1 MLIRSEEGECFI
13 TLRCLIMKRIILCL
27 AAMPFVFAA
36 CSSGPLGEYQ
46 DICDDCEKQIKK
58 AETKEEAGA
67 LMLQCIGKLT
77 QWQAENK
84 EWANEHKED
93 LEKAEE
99 GVKAAIE
106 AKDEELNGK
115 E

>member
-1 MLIRSEEGECFI
+1 MLYNSPTVF
-13 TLRCLIMKRIILCL
+13 MKRMILSL
-27 AAMPFVFAA
+27 AAMTLVFAA

-46 DICDDCEKQIKK
+46 DICDDCEKQIKN
-58 AETKEEAGA
+58 ADTREEAVT
-67 LMLQCIGKLT
+67 LMFQCIGKTT
-77 QWQAENK
+77 QWREENK
-84 EWANEHKED
+84 EWAREHEED